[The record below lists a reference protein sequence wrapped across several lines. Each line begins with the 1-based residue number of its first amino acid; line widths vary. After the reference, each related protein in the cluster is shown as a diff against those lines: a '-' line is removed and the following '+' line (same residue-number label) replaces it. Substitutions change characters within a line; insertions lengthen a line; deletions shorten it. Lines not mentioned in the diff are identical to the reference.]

1 MSLKIGEPAPRFSG
15 PDLDKNTIS
24 LDNYLGKKNVFVV
37 FYPLAFS
44 SVCSVQLPNYN
55 RNLDGFRSRD
65 TEVIAISADSGLS
78 QQAFCD
84 SMGGLDFPMLSDRKL
99 EIASQYGVALP
110 DGFTTRA
117 EFLID
122 KQGFLRWQNIEQS
135 PGDDTPTIDDIFN
148 AIDLSLIHI

>member
-1 MSLKIGEPAPRFSG
+1 MSLKIGEPAPRFHG

-24 LDNYLGKKNVFVV
+24 LDDYLGRKNVFVV

-44 SVCSVQLPNYN
+44 SVCSVQLHNYN
-55 RNLDGFRSRD
+55 RNLEGFRGRD
-65 TEVIAISADSGLS
+65 TEVIAVSADSSLS
-78 QQAFCD
+78 QTAFCD
-84 SMGGLDFPMLSDRKL
+84 SLGGIEFPMLSDRKL
-99 EIASQYGVALP
+99 EIASLFGVALP

-122 KQGFLRWQNIEQS
+122 KEGVLRWQNIEQS

-148 AIDLSLIHI
+148 AIDSL